1 MRCQALPRAL
11 RIKPL
16 PPGAEIR
23 LSFLERISRG
33 EREAVTRGAVLWTD
47 AGKGWDW
54 RI

>member
-16 PPGAEIR
+16 PPGADQAEFPVEDI
-23 LSFLERISRG
+23 ER